1 VLRDGEIVGHGCY
14 QELSSL
20 GLLAHVDS
28 FEQKD
33 LLNDENI
40 LIDNDNDIVRSEPL
54 SKTNNI
60 LRKRSTNSSSS
71 NESKSLLRR
80 LSIQSSSEKIRSDS
94 EALGAKITEEE
105 HFELGSV
112 RWRDYGRYI
121 ASTGILLFIIFVF
134 LRIGFNGSEIGANYW
149 LSLWTTLN
157 NSRSDSSDRNFR
169 LIIYGSLIV
178 NEAIFIIMGNM
189 VLFIGAIKASEKL
202 HFNAMLGVL
211 RSPLS
216 FFDKTPIGRI
226 LNRFSKDIASV
237 DEDVP
242 AQMAAFFE
250 IVTWFPILYAIIFVT
265 FMYLSLALLAVVA
278 LFYLLYVSFC
288 FANIY
293 EF

>member
-1 VLRDGEIVGHGCY
+1 
-14 QELSSL
+14 
-20 GLLAHVDS
+20 
-28 FEQKD
+28 
-33 LLNDENI
+33 
-40 LIDNDNDIVRSEPL
+40 
-54 SKTNNI
+54 
-60 LRKRSTNSSSS
+60 
-71 NESKSLLRR
+71 
-80 LSIQSSSEKIRSDS
+80 
-94 EALGAKITEEE
+94 
-105 HFELGSV
+105 LGSV